1 MNFTSRCDQGI
12 SGLVERHQGGNCRA
26 SILEFLESRWG
37 ACKRVRAGECERRVP
52 LPCVAPTVHQ
62 PSGFNG
68 EPPRIHEEG
77 RGGIVILQ
85 KRRRLSDEL
94 ACVSTAETS
103 PSLPPLL
110 FPPSLTASMLLLA
123 NLRLRRFLSRIPN
136 NDPEGN

>member
-37 ACKRVRAGECERRVP
+37 ACKRVRAGECERKVP

-68 EPPRIHEEG
+68 ERRIHEEG

-103 PSLPPLL
+103 PSLSPLL

-123 NLRLRRFLSRIPN
+123 NLRLRRFLFRIPN

>member
-1 MNFTSRCDQGI
+1 M
-12 SGLVERHQGGNCRA
+12 RA
-26 SILEFLESRWG
+26 QSPP
-37 ACKRVRAGECERRVP
+37 P
-52 LPCVAPTVHQ
+52 LRSPDSTPAIRFQ
-62 PSGFNG
+62 R
-68 EPPRIHEEG
+68 RIHEEG

-123 NLRLRRFLSRIPN
+123 NLRLRRFLFRIPN